1 VGEGYPKARRPT
13 HYSHFL
19 AVPSYSAY
27 LVAPHLTAKG
37 LALQRNK
44 CSAELVGMP
53 QPAGPGLDRC
63 VSLPT
68 FVTRTHCPSCETD
81 RQEHL

>member
-1 VGEGYPKARRPT
+1 VGERYPKARGPT

-27 LVAPHLTAKG
+27 LAAPDLPAKR

-53 QPAGPGLDRC
+53 QPAGPGLGPC
-63 VSLPT
+63 LSLPT
-68 FVTRTHCPSCETD
+68 FVARTHCPSCETD
-81 RQEHL
+81 RQKHL